1 MKNLILLISCI
12 FSLNLGAQVQPPPAP
27 PAPPEPPAAPE
38 APKENKSDTMKVNL
52 GDTQIMIIDK
62 NKKKDNEDDDDED
75 DEDDEDDDK
84 MKSAG
89 KSNDENVSPIKKKKR
104 KAADVDFLDIDMGL
118 NILLNNQV
126 KDATL
131 ANDLENKPFSSWSW
145 TLNFLPTKIYL
156 GSRNLML
163 MTSLGWRIG
172 ELTFKQ
178 KVEFEPNKTLV
189 YTKNDLINRTS
200 FDFHHLQIPMMLY
213 VRSNKLSGLGRV
225 GLGLGGYAGVLVH
238 QESEI
243 KRDDLRRKVET
254 EEDFGFETFRYGL
267 SARADMGPFK
277 LFANYDLN
285 PVWKNNDFTNLEC
298 GLWLDF

>member
-1 MKNLILLISCI
+1 MKNLILLLSLI
-12 FSLNLGAQVQPPPAP
+12 FSLQLEAQVQPTPPAP
-27 PAPPEPPAAPE
+27 PAPPDAPAAPD
-38 APKENKSDTMKVNL
+38 APSDKKTDTVKVNL

-62 NKKKDNEDDDDED
+62 NKGKEDDDDDDED
-75 DEDDEDDDK
+75 DDDDN
-84 MKSAG
+84 MKSTD
-89 KSNDENVSPIKKKKR
+89 KSNKENVSPVKNKKR

-118 NILLNNQV
+118 NILLNNKV
-126 KDATL
+126 SDATL

-156 GSRNLML
+156 GSRNLMF

-178 KVEFEPNKTLV
+178 KIEFEPNKTLV
-189 YTKNDLINRTS
+189 YSKNDLIKRTS

-238 QESEI
+238 QEAEVR
-243 KRDDLRRKVET
+243 RDDLRRKVET

-267 SARADMGPFK
+267 SARADLGPFK

-285 PVWKNNDFTNLEC
+285 PVWKDNDFTNLEC